1 LQEAH
6 ASRHS
11 SLGAMALD
19 TLQALGEPRAA
30 HRIDE
35 GSLLTYLRKNIP
47 ELATEQGPLRVSQFQ
62 HGQSNPTYL
71 LQLGNHR
78 YVLRKKPPG
87 KLLAS
92 AHAVDREYRVLSALY
107 NTRVP
112 VPRPLVLC
120 EDPEVLGT
128 SFYIMSFA
136 EGRIFLDAKMRD
148 AGPRDRSRVYA
159 RLIDIL
165 ADLHAIDPATV
176 GLGNYGNPMH
186 YCRRQVARW
195 SRQYKASMPQ
205 PAEQVLQL
213 IDWLEHNVPAEDADP
228 PQPAICHG
236 DYRLDNLVFDQS
248 LQVTTFRPLRSS
260 SNHQHSRAA

>member
-1 LQEAH
+1 
-6 ASRHS
+6 
-11 SLGAMALD
+11 MALD
-19 TLQALGEPRAA
+19 TTQALSEPRPA
-30 HRIDE
+30 HKLDE
-35 GSLLTYLRKNIP
+35 GKLLLYLKSSIP
-47 ELATEQGPLRVSQFQ
+47 ELANEQGPLRVSQFQ

-71 LQLGNHR
+71 LQFGNHR
-78 YVLRKKPPG
+78 LVLRKKPPG

-92 AHAVDREYRVLSALY
+92 AHAVDREYRVLCALY
-107 NTRVP
+107 GSRVP
-112 VPRPLVLC
+112 VPRPLALC
-120 EDPEVLGT
+120 EQADVLGT
-128 SFYIMSFA
+128 PFYVMSFA
-136 EGRIFLDAKMRD
+136 EGQIFVDSNMRE

-159 RLIDIL
+159 RLVDTL
-165 ADLHAIDPATV
+165 ADLHSIDPAAA
-176 GLGNYGNPMH
+176 GLSNYGNPMH

-248 LQVTTFRPLRSS
+248 LQVTTELQLHGNISMTVALVK
-260 SNHQHSRAA
+260 SNRTMFKR